1 MKEIQKLSIGLLL
14 VTVAICLFAF
24 QKEEVPQNVLNTFTK
39 MFPTAKK
46 NDWSKESDTE
56 WEVEFHL
63 KGVAYSANFL
73 TDGTWQETEH
83 EIKKNSI
90 PKNIMNIISTEF
102 PNYKIEEAEISE
114 TNDRMVYEFEIEK
127 GEVEMEITITKEGHI
142 IKKEERNEE
151 NEKK

>member
-1 MKEIQKLSIGLLL
+1 
-14 VTVAICLFAF
+14 
-24 QKEEVPQNVLNTFTK
+24 
-39 MFPTAKK
+39 
-46 NDWSKESDTE
+46 
-56 WEVEFHL
+56 
-63 KGVAYSANFL
+63 
-73 TDGTWQETEH
+73 
-83 EIKKNSI
+83 
-90 PKNIMNIISTEF
+90 MNIISTEF